1 MLNVLFLDSDGIQ
14 RLSDFDSGTLLHG
27 FTEGSSHTGLKSIGS
42 GTGQHFV
49 DSDNVPRVNT
59 ASHVEGVLSC
69 LILHVLVASN
79 SGSFKS
85 F

>member
-49 DSDNVPRVNT
+49 DSE
-59 ASHVEGVLSC
+59 HMEGVDTNADVE
-69 LILHVLVASN
+69 LILGRVLHHVLEYKWNIS
-79 SGSFKS
+79 
-85 F
+85 